1 MHQELNSPKGFSLTG
16 LISLLIYYFH
26 MPQQAAIYLQNNQ
39 IKSSWAAHWFS
50 NIKSVDRRKQT
61 ELKRY
66 TRTGQLQCIHSITN
80 SQCFNKARH
89 KPAWLCESIAEG
101 T

>member
-26 MPQQAAIYLQNNQ
+26 MPQQAAIYFQNNL

-50 NIKSVDRRKQT
+50 NIKSVDRRNRVKQVQKDWT
-61 ELKRY
+61 APMY
-66 TRTGQLQCIHSITN
+66 P
-80 SQCFNKARH
+80 FNNQ
-89 KPAWLCESIAEG
+89 
-101 T
+101 